1 MKTFV
6 KVDKRLKKGVK
17 SHGIWASH
25 INQGRFFARFFYSS
39 RETLWR
45 SSASKSRGFWRYTF
59 LVKQCV
65 CQHPLK
71 SSLIIGHSLYFSSSL
86 SACAASCSSA
96 AGTLAVARARSKNTP
111 FESGIDSVGSARLR
125 LSAKFYLVAMF
136 FVIFDVEALYLYAWS
151 TSIRESGW
159 VGFVEAAI
167 FILVLLAGLV
177 YLVRIGALDWTPARS
192 RRTLV
197 NPETDSPTNRHMQ

>member
-1 MKTFV
+1 M
-6 KVDKRLKKGVK
+6 
-17 SHGIWASH
+17 
-25 INQGRFFARFFYSS
+25 
-39 RETLWR
+39 
-45 SSASKSRGFWRYTF
+45 
-59 LVKQCV
+59 
-65 CQHPLK
+65 
-71 SSLIIGHSLYFSSSL
+71 
-86 SACAASCSSA
+86 
-96 AGTLAVARARSKNTP
+96 AVARACSKNTP

-136 FVIFDVEALYLYAWS
+136 FRYLRRGSPVSLRMVDFYPP
-151 TSIRESGW
+151 ESGW